1 MLGSEDPTIE
11 MPLDGTL
18 DLHTFR
24 PSDVAEVVPEY
35 LAACAQ
41 RGVWHL
47 RIVHGKGRGTLRAI
61 VEAVLRRNPLVA
73 TFRPADETAGGWGA
87 TLVVLRR

>member
-1 MLGSEDPTIE
+1 MLSCDDPTVE

-24 PSDVAEVVPEY
+24 PSEVAEVIPEY
-35 LAACAQ
+35 VAACAE
-41 RGVWHL
+41 RGVRHL
-47 RIVHGKGRGTLRAI
+47 RIIHGKGRGTLRAI

-73 TFRPADETAGGWGA
+73 AFTPADETAGGWGA
-87 TLVVLRR
+87 TLVVLR